1 MYTYAFPP
9 GPATLYHHD
18 EAAGFVVHQKIGR
31 AVMQPRVD
39 LRADV
44 PHSAR
49 IYDYLLGGKDNFA
62 ADREAAEQIRQDL
75 PTMPISMRAN
85 RQFVARVAHWL
96 AAERGMRQFLDIG
109 TGLPTSPNLH
119 EAAQAVDPTCRVVY
133 VDNDP
138 LVLAHAR
145 ALLTSSPEGKT
156 SYVDADMRDV
166 NAILAA
172 EELTSTLDPTQPIAV
187 SVIAVLQHVLNEDL
201 VHDIL
206 ARLMDAMPS
215 GSTLALSVPTSDNAP
230 EQTARATKTYNARG
244 VPNKTRTY
252 DEVQALFKAAG
263 VTLLEPGVV
272 LVHQWHPDEDAKTYR
287 WRGDPPIEITDQ
299 MVHMYGGVGVKP

>member
-1 MYTYAFPP
+1 
-9 GPATLYHHD
+9 
-18 EAAGFVVHQKIGR
+18 
-31 AVMQPRVD
+31 MQPGVD
-39 LRADV
+39 LRIDV

-62 ADREAAEQIRQDL
+62 ADREAAEQIRRDL

-85 RQFVARVAHWL
+85 RQFVGRVARWL
-96 AAERGMRQFLDIG
+96 AAERGMRQFVDIG

-133 VDNDP
+133 IDNDP
-138 LVLAHAR
+138 LVLVHAR
-145 ALLTSSPEGKT
+145 ALLSSSPEGKT
-156 SYVDADMRDV
+156 SYVDADLHDV

-172 EELTSTLDPTQPIAV
+172 EEFTSTLDLTQPIAV
-187 SVIAVLQHVLNEDL
+187 SVIAVLQHLLDEDL

-215 GSTLALSVPTSDNAP
+215 GSTLALSVPASDNVP
-230 EQTARATKTYNARG
+230 EQVQRAVRTYNARG
-244 VPNKTRTY
+244 VPNKARTY
-252 DEVQALFKAAG
+252 DEVQALFKAAR
-263 VTLLEPGVV
+263 VTLLDPGVV
-272 LVHQWHPDEDAKTYR
+272 LVHKWHPDEDAKIYR
-287 WRGDPPIEITDQ
+287 WRKDPPLEITDQ

>member
-1 MYTYAFPP
+1 
-9 GPATLYHHD
+9 
-18 EAAGFVVHQKIGR
+18 
-31 AVMQPRVD
+31 
-39 LRADV
+39 V

-62 ADREAAEQIRQDL
+62 ADREAAEQIRRDL

-85 RQFVARVAHWL
+85 RQFVGRLARWL
-96 AAERGMRQFLDIG
+96 ATERGMRQFLDIG

-138 LVLAHAR
+138 LVLVHAR
-145 ALLTSSPEGKT
+145 ALLNSSPEGRT
-156 SYVDADMRDV
+156 SYVDADLRDV

-172 EELTSTLDPTQPIAV
+172 GEFTSTLDLDQPIAV
-187 SVIAVLQHVLNEDL
+187 SVIAVLQHLLDEDV
-201 VHDIL
+201 VHDLL
-206 ARLMDAMPS
+206 ARIMAAMPS
-215 GSTLALSVPTSDNAP
+215 GSTLALSVPTGDNVP
-230 EQTARATKTYNARG
+230 EQGMRAVKTYNARG

-263 VTLLEPGVV
+263 VTLLDPGIV
-272 LVHQWHPDEDAKTYR
+272 LVHRWHPDEAAKTYR
-287 WRGDPPIEITDQ
+287 WRDDPPVEITDQ